1 MSECSKLEPGEI
13 IGQGSQ
19 IQTDGYSLSA
29 VRLNSQ
35 HYPNCRNEIRTTEK
49 QMNFYLPLQRSIRK
63 GFNKKPFRH
72 GQILVNIFGG
82 ISEQPPIKIYS
93 LEDSGKKNMIINL
106 NSALISELRKGKCG
120 TNLTFVQAPLKSLQF
135 FF

>member
-29 VRLNSQ
+29 AKLNTIKD
-35 HYPNCRNEIRTTEK
+35 YPNCQNEIMTTEK
-49 QMNFYLPLQRSIRK
+49 QMNFYLPLQRSMGR
-63 GFNKKPFRH
+63 GHNKKPFRH

-82 ISEQPPIKIYS
+82 IHEQPPIKIYS

-106 NSALISELRKGKCG
+106 ISALISELRKGKCG
-120 TNLTFVQAPLKSLQF
+120 TNLTFV
-135 FF
+135 